1 MLGAF
6 ASTAAVARMH
16 QFDEAQMANALGVVA
31 CHTAT
36 PLMRAADQHATVKD
50 LFQGW
55 TAALGVFA
63 TDMSSAGLTGVPDW
77 VTPWYHAVPRKYDLE
92 PLLDQLG
99 DFWHVSS
106 GGIRIKTRPVMGM
119 AQPTM
124 QAMAQMVATKQIDH
138 RDNEHIK
145 VERKIG
151 RATGRER
158 VCHKCKSRGTEL
170 P

>member
-92 PLLDQLG
+92 R
-99 DFWHVSS
+99 SE
-106 GGIRIKTRPVMGM
+106 
-119 AQPTM
+119 
-124 QAMAQMVATKQIDH
+124 
-138 RDNEHIK
+138 EH
-145 VERKIG
+145 
-151 RATGRER
+151 T
-158 VCHKCKSRGTEL
+158 SEL
-170 P
+170 QSLMRTSYAAF